1 VYPIVILYDV
11 LYENKIVGKR
21 SSQSILLS
29 LLEEI
34 WKLTITILITN
45 DKNLVVNDTYD
56 YKVSLDKCQKTLVAK

>member
-1 VYPIVILYDV
+1 MYPIVILYDV